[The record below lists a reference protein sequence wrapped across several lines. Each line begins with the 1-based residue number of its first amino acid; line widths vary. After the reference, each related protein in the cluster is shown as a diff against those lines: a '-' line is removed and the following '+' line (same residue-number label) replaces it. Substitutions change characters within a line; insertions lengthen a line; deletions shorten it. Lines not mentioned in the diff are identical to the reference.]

1 MPWHPG
7 CTVARLMKR
16 QEISP
21 SSASFAAVADEALST
36 VAGGVQRGAPASG
49 GGIMGFFD
57 GIYKGIVFDVGSN
70 KGGTEMANAMYGKHA
85 TAKDRARAS
94 AAMKQFLVAGNK
106 LPKGAPNLFG

>member
-1 MPWHPG
+1 
-7 CTVARLMKR
+7 MKR

-21 SSASFAAVADEALST
+21 SSASFAAVTDEELDA
-36 VAGGVQRGAPASG
+36 VAGGVQRSAPASG

-57 GIYKGIVFDVGSN
+57 GMYKNVVFGVASNMGGS
-70 KGGTEMANAMYGKHA
+70 KLADAMYGKHA
-85 TAKDRARAS
+85 TAKDRSRAT